1 MILLALDT
9 CVAACSVAL
18 SRDGEPIAWASEPM
32 IRGHQ
37 ERLAPMTRDLM
48 ASRSLA
54 FAQIDRIGV
63 TVGPGSFTGLRVGL
77 AFAKGLALA
86 LGRPCVGVG
95 VLEALATGIWAAA
108 GISGAGP
115 AAAVIDAGRGRVYFQ
130 LFDGGVSLS
139 GPDILTLELAISRL
153 AEVFPSGRMVLTGPG
168 AHLLMEAAPLATLDE
183 TAAPD
188 PRVVARLASLAPSAP
203 PRPLYLRPPD
213 AKVKA
218 A

>member
-9 CVAACSVAL
+9 CLAACSVAL

-32 IRGHQ
+32 VRGHQ
-37 ERLAPMTRDLM
+37 ERLAPMTRDLTT
-48 ASRSLA
+48 SRGLA

-63 TVGPGSFTGLRVGL
+63 TIGPGSFTGLRVGL

-95 VLEALATGIWAAA
+95 VLEALAA

-115 AAAVIDAGRGRVYFQ
+115 TAAVIDAGRGRVYLQ
-130 LFDGGVSLS
+130 LFDGAVSLS
-139 GPDILTLELAISRL
+139 GPDILTLELATSRL
-153 AEVFPSGRMVLTGPG
+153 VEVFPSGRMVLTGPG
-168 AHLLMEAAPLATLDE
+168 ARLLMGAAPLATLDE
-183 TAAPD
+183 TATPD
-188 PRVVARLASLAPSAP
+188 PRAVARLAGLAPSAP